1 MKSIIQNKK
10 ECFVCKATY
19 NLHLHH
25 IFFGTA
31 NRKISDKN
39 GFTVYLCQY
48 HHEGTFGVHGKEGNK
63 LNLYLKRICQKE
75 YEKDHTREEFIRLI
89 GQSYIEEE

>member
-1 MKSIIQNKK
+1 MKSIIQKNK
-10 ECFVCKATY
+10 ECYVCKTTY

-25 IFFGTA
+25 ICFGTA

-48 HHEGTFGVHGKEGNK
+48 HHEGTYGVHGKNGKE
-63 LNLYLKRICQKE
+63 LNLRLKQECQKK
-75 YEKDHTREEFIRLI
+75 YEENHTREEFISLI
-89 GQSYIEEE
+89 GRSFI

>member
-1 MKSIIQNKK
+1 MKSIIQDKK
-10 ECFVCKATY
+10 ECYICKTTY

-39 GFTVYLCQY
+39 GFVIYLCQY
-48 HHEGTFGVHGKEGNK
+48 HHESDFGVHGKYGDELNRK
-63 LNLYLKRICQKE
+63 LKSECQKK
-75 YEKDHTREEFIRLI
+75 YEENHTRQEFINLI
-89 GQSYIEEE
+89 GRNFINE